1 MERLDPSL
9 TVSEVGAR
17 AKSKVEVYRILATE
31 DRVYLPDVKNINY
44 YYFLRSIITGGKKA
58 SGRSVL
64 L

>member
-9 TVSEVGAR
+9 TVSEVGER

-31 DRVYLPDVKNINY
+31 GRAYLPDVKNINY
-44 YYFLRSIITGGKKA
+44 SFLRSIITGGKKA
-58 SGRSVL
+58 SRRSVL